1 MIPGLVSVSFRT
13 LSVKEVLQLCQ
24 KARLKAIEWGGDVHV
39 PAGEVEMAKKVLAM
53 SLDSGITVVSYGS
66 YYRLGQSID
75 EFKKNLE
82 TAMELEAPV
91 LRVWAGNKG
100 SKQCSSEERTA
111 WVEQLAKV
119 SEMGRQAGIIVA
131 PEFHIHTLTDTLW
144 SVKQL
149 LRELPEQKFY
159 WQPRWDWPEEIQL
172 DVLELIGPRLTYM
185 HTFTWRIENGKEIR
199 LPLAKGEKLWK
210 QALRRGMTDYALL
223 EFVRNDDPSMLLE
236 DAETLRSWL

>member
-1 MIPGLVSVSFRT
+1 MNMIPGLVSVSFRT

-100 SKQCSSEERTA
+100 SKQCSS
-111 WVEQLAKV
+111 
-119 SEMGRQAGIIVA
+119 
-131 PEFHIHTLTDTLW
+131 
-144 SVKQL
+144 
-149 LRELPEQKFY
+149 
-159 WQPRWDWPEEIQL
+159 
-172 DVLELIGPRLTYM
+172 
-185 HTFTWRIENGKEIR
+185 
-199 LPLAKGEKLWK
+199 
-210 QALRRGMTDYALL
+210 
-223 EFVRNDDPSMLLE
+223 
-236 DAETLRSWL
+236 